1 MIDLSHL
8 DKANKMFFDTEEG
21 TSYAEKFNMINDTK
35 KTITELKHLIDMFTV
50 SQDMESNEKKQLID
64 LFYTIMIDAA
74 KESNK
79 KMDSLNQEFDI
90 Y

>member
-1 MIDLSHL
+1 
-8 DKANKMFFDTEEG
+8 
-21 TSYAEKFNMINDTK
+21 MINDTK

-79 KMDSLNQEFDI
+79 KNGLFKSRI
-90 Y
+90 

>member
-1 MIDLSHL
+1 
-8 DKANKMFFDTEEG
+8 
-21 TSYAEKFNMINDTK
+21 
-35 KTITELKHLIDMFTV
+35 MFTV